1 MAEVRRVPDAS
12 RLSTT
17 RAPMRLTEE
26 RRREFEQKVLDL
38 VEEYAG
44 DVERGRRATDE
55 GERLAL
61 FISVYPP
68 RRPD

>member
-1 MAEVRRVPDAS
+1 MAEVSRVPDAS

-26 RRREFEQKVLDL
+26 RRREFEQKVLEL

-44 DVERGRRATDE
+44 DVERGEEPDE

-61 FISVYPP
+61 FISVYP
-68 RRPD
+68 RG